1 MKAVEEDPSGRFI
14 RYDIVLGK
22 GSYKVVYKGFDTHDA
37 VEVAWNKIQVDRVP
51 PEQIRKVQGE
61 VELLRRLNHKNI
73 IGLFHSWCPETNEPN
88 GKLGMDF
95 ITELMSSGTL
105 KEYLTRSRVM
115 KLRVI
120 RRWCYNLLDAI
131 AYLHEQNPPIMHRD
145 LKCDNIFIN
154 GHVGEVKI
162 GDLGLSGV
170 KQNNFAHSVIGTPEF
185 MAPELYEEAYTEKV
199 DIYAFGMCM
208 LEMLTMEY
216 PYSEC
221 ENPAQIFRK
230 VFAGERPMSFQ
241 RLPQCEVKQIIA
253 SCLEREKRRPSARQL
268 MQHPFFS
275 AWASDDGTATNLSVS
290 CNMLRH
296 KVPGQS
302 GAEAK
307 GPVQVNNTNVPRK
320 EQGDGEP
327 PGPEHAQSS
336 YANLK
341 VGQSTVF
348 NSNTMRRDVL
358 LAREKLDQNMDHL
371 EISVSSAN
379 DGTELRIAIT
389 IPVSG
394 EAKKVEF
401 FFDPNLDDVHEVAS
415 EMVEE
420 FRMSDIGTEGL
431 AKEIQMQIDGHVRA
445 MEEEREHSRIRR
457 ERDEREQLEEH
468 YRMHARIVAE
478 RARQAPPDGQM
489 PRIKTKSGRFV
500 TPFPAPD
507 FVRDPRA
514 MNLMTGQAMPNHRM
528 FYTNHAPYNNYGEV
542 AHQKPASDGIDYK
555 SGPPSVPS
563 SSHSERREVSSVIFP
578 TSFGKPSSSTA
589 CGDDLDDKESTSLDL
604 TCEFN
609 RKLFKSNMALMEHC
623 ANGKYDTVL
632 KKLEGGANP
641 NFEDYDKR
649 TPLHLAAVEGYLE
662 IVKLLIERGADVE
675 PEDRWGSKPVME
687 AHEKGHKEVV
697 ETLVKAGAHVETN
710 LGLNLS
716 KRLMQYCAHGSL
728 DLVKEMLMGGA
739 KATFTDKEMRSPL
752 HLACAEGHFEVARLL
767 LLNGADPM
775 VADKS
780 GSTPVNEAVKN
791 KHMDMLNLL
800 RTFGGIVP
808 VHLMSAEEAE
818 YQRELNLVN
827 MCSCG
832 DVNKVEYL
840 LGIGG
845 KVNYANYDKRT
856 GLHLACAE
864 GHLGVVECLLKAG
877 ANPNVKDRWGA
888 TPMDEAEKN
897 KHSEIIKTIK
907 QSELYEG
914 QSTSTE
920 RVTKEEEEPAKNSL
934 IRSDGCG
941 I

>member
-22 GSYKVVYKGFDTHDA
+22 GSYKIVYKGFDTHEA
-37 VEVAWNKIQVDRVP
+37 VEVAWNKIQVDRIP
-51 PEQIRKVQGE
+51 PDQIRKVQSE
-61 VELLRRLNHKNI
+61 VELLGRLNHRNI
-73 IGLFHSWCPETNEPN
+73 IGLFHSWCPETKDPD

-95 ITELMSSGTL
+95 VTELMSSGTL

-115 KLRVI
+115 KLKVI

-131 AYLHEQNPPIMHRD
+131 AYLHEQDPPVMHRD

-268 MQHPFFS
+268 MQHPFFCD
-275 AWASDDGTATNLSVS
+275 WASDDGTVTNLSVS
-290 CNMLRH
+290 CNKLRPDA
-296 KVPGQS
+296 PGKRC
-302 GAEAK
+302 AEEQN
-307 GPVQVNNTNVPRK
+307 PIQDHSVNASRRV
-320 EQGDGEP
+320 QGDGVT
-327 PGPEHAQSS
+327 PGSEYAQSS

-348 NSNTMRRDVL
+348 NSNTMKRDVL
-358 LAREKLDQNMDHL
+358 LAREKLNQSADHL

-401 FFDPNLDDVHEVAS
+401 FFDPNLDDVHEVAD

-420 FRMSDIGTEGL
+420 FRMTGIDAEEL
-431 AKEIQMQIDGHVRA
+431 AKELQVQIEGHARTV
-445 MEEEREHSRIRR
+445 EEEREQNRLLR

-468 YRMHARIVAE
+468 FRTHARIQAE
-478 RARQAPPDGQM
+478 RARNLPERQV
-489 PRIKTKSGRFV
+489 PRMKTKSGRFLA
-500 TPFPAPD
+500 PFPPSD
-507 FVRDPRA
+507 YVMDPRPI
-514 MNLMTGQAMPNHRM
+514 NLMPGQQALNHGIYVPDPRI
-528 FYTNHAPYNNYGEV
+528 YNSYGGIV
-542 AHQKPASDGIDYK
+542 PRGPSDGVIGHRA
-555 SGPPSVPS
+555 GPPSAPS
-563 SSHSERREVSSVIFP
+563 STHSDRHGVSSVNNP
-578 TSFGKPSSSTA
+578 TSFGKPSSSTICA
-589 CGDDLDDKESTSLDL
+589 DEADDKEVMALDP
-604 TCEFN
+604 TCEFS
-609 RKLFKSNMALMEHC
+609 RKSFKSNMALMEHC
-623 ANGKYDTVL
+623 ASGRYDMVL
-632 KKLEGGANP
+632 EKLEGGANP
-641 NFEDYDKR
+641 NYTDYDKR
-649 TPLHLAAVEGYLE
+649 TPLHLAAAEGHYK
-662 IVKLLIERGADVE
+662 IVDLLINRGADTE
-675 PEDRWGSKPVME
+675 LEDRWGSKPIIE
-687 AHEKGHKEVV
+687 AKEHGHEEVV
-697 ETLVKAGAHVETN
+697 SILMKAGAHAGNNSTSHI
-710 LGLNLS
+710 S
-716 KRLMQYCAHGSL
+716 KQLMQYCAHGSL

-739 KATFTDKEMRSPL
+739 KATFADKEKRSPL
-752 HLACAEGHFEVARLL
+752 HLACAEGHFEVAKLL

-780 GSTPVNEAVKN
+780 GSTPVDEAVKN
-791 KHMDMLNLL
+791 KHLDMLNLL
-800 RTFGGIVP
+800 KTFGGIVP
-808 VHLMSAEEAE
+808 IHLMSSEEAE
-818 YQRELNLVN
+818 YQRELNFLN
-827 MCSCG
+827 MCG
-832 DVNKVEYL
+832 RGNVNRVKYL

-845 KVNYANYDKRT
+845 KVDYANYDKRT

-864 GHLGVVECLLKAG
+864 GHLDVVKFLLEAG
-877 ANPNVKDRWGA
+877 ANPNVRDRWGT
-888 TPMDEAEKN
+888 TPTDEAERG
-897 KHSEIIKTIK
+897 KHADVVEAIR
-907 QSELYEG
+907 QSGGFESG
-914 QSTSTE
+914 SSTCGVESAKDE
-920 RVTKEEEEPAKNSL
+920 KET
-934 IRSDGCG
+934 
-941 I
+941 